1 MSERNHLI
9 TTIPKSLAGSRLD
22 LALATLFPQ
31 YSRSRIQQWIRSG
44 HAVLDG
50 RRRRQR
56 DLVDGGERVEIDVHV
71 EPDERWAAEPM
82 DLKVVHEDKDL
93 MVVDKP
99 AGLVVHPGAGNPAG
113 TLVNAL
119 LHYCPALAKVP
130 RAGIVHRLDKDT
142 SGLLLVA
149 KDLPAHKR
157 LVKLIAERAVRREY
171 EAVVLGDLIS
181 GGRLDGAIGRHPVN
195 RTRMAVVEGGRDATT
210 HIRVIRRY
218 PGLTHVA
225 ARLETG
231 RTHQIRVHLAH
242 AGYPVVG
249 DKSYGGYGTSPTGA
263 DAALKQ
269 AVREFPRQ
277 ALHAARLALPETGS
291 ESERRWHAPLPADM
305 ADLLELARS
314 VSDP

>member
-1 MSERNHLI
+1 MSERNHLV

-71 EPDERWAAEPM
+71 EPDERWSAEPM
-82 DLKVVHEDKDL
+82 DLKVVHEDEDL

-119 LHYCPALAKVP
+119 LYYCPALAKVP

-181 GGRLDGAIGRHPVN
+181 GGRLDGAIGRHPVK
-195 RTRMAVVEGGRDATT
+195 RTRMAVVEGGRQAST
-210 HIRVIRRY
+210 HVRVIRRY

-242 AGYPVVG
+242 AGHPLVG
-249 DKSYGGYGTSPTGA
+249 DRSYGGYGRSPPGA
-263 DAALKQ
+263 DPRVGE
-269 AVREFPRQ
+269 AVRSFSRQ
-277 ALHAARLALPETGS
+277 ALHAARLTLPGGGGEADRS
-291 ESERRWHAPLPADM
+291 WSAPLPADM
-305 ADLLELARS
+305 EKLLELIRS
-314 VSDP
+314 VSEL

>member
-1 MSERNHLI
+1 MSERNHLV

-82 DLKVVHEDKDL
+82 DLKVVHEDEDL

-99 AGLVVHPGAGNPAG
+99 AGLVVHPGAGNPDG

-149 KDLPAHKR
+149 KNLPAHKR

-181 GGRLDGAIGRHPVN
+181 GGRLDGAIGRHPVK
-195 RTRMAVVEGGRDATT
+195 RTRMAVVEDGRDATT
-210 HIRVIRRY
+210 HVRVIRRY
-218 PGLTHVA
+218 PGLTHVT

-242 AGYPVVG
+242 AGHPVVG
-249 DKSYGGYGTSPTGA
+249 DRSYGGYGTSPSGA
-263 DAALKQ
+263 DAALKD
-269 AVREFPRQ
+269 AVRKFPRQ
-277 ALHAARLALPETGS
+277 ALHAARLALPETEN
-291 ESERRWHAPLPADM
+291 ESQRRWHAPLPADM
-305 ADLLELARS
+305 AELLELARS
-314 VSDP
+314 VADP